1 MISKKINVLV
11 LYGGKSAEHEVSIQS
26 AKNVIK
32 AIDQSSKLTAHAIY
46 IDRNGLLHPIDTK
59 LLLGGNNLKTIKNI
73 NSGLQA
79 VTSKKNSNTFKIIE
93 KTKKIDVIFPV
104 LHGPFG
110 EDGSVQG
117 LLKIANIPFVGAGVL
132 GSAIGMDKDVMK
144 RLLRDAKIPVAKFV
158 VIKSLQEANFEFL
171 KKELKVPFFIKPA
184 NLGSSIG
191 IHKIFGK
198 GDFEKLLRDSF
209 SWDNKIIAEQY
220 IGGREI
226 ECSVLGGEKPVCSI
240 PGEIIVHDEFYSYR
254 AKYLDENGAEL
265 KIPATLPK
273 NTQVKVQKLAL
284 KAFDVLESEHMARVD
299 FFVTA
304 KGRVY
309 VNEIN
314 TIPGFTNISMYPKL
328 FEASGIGQVELIE
341 KLVNLAISRH
351 EKDKLLRTFYTEGK
365 LA

>member
-1 MISKKINVLV
+1 MVSKKINVLV
-11 LYGGKSAEHEVSIQS
+11 LCGGKSAEHEVSIQS

-32 AIDQSSKLTAHAIY
+32 AIKLSGKLTAQVIY

-59 LLLGGNNLKTIKNI
+59 LLLGGNELEIVKNI
-73 NSGLQA
+73 NSYTQA
-79 VTSKKNSNTFKIIE
+79 VTSKKNSNTFKMIE
-93 KTKKIDVIFPV
+93 KTKEVDVIFPV

-132 GSAIGMDKDVMK
+132 GSAVGMDKDVTK
-144 RLLRDAKIPVAKFV
+144 RLLRDAKVPVAKFV
-158 VIKSLQEANFEFL
+158 VIRSLQEANFEFL
-171 KKELKVPFFIKPA
+171 KKELKLPFFIKPA

-191 IHKIFGK
+191 IHKIFSEK
-198 GDFEKLLRDSF
+198 DFEKKVADSF
-209 SWDNKIIAEQY
+209 SYDGKVIAEEY
-220 IGGREI
+220 IRGREI
-226 ECSVLGGEKPVCSI
+226 ECSVLGGEKPVCSV

-273 NTQVKVQKLAL
+273 NTQAKVQKLAL
-284 KAFDVLESEHMARVD
+284 KAFDVLCSEHMARVD

-304 KGRVY
+304 KGKVY

-328 FEASGIGQVELIE
+328 FEASGISRINLIE

-351 EKDKLLRTFYTEGK
+351 GKDKLLKTFYTEGE
-365 LA
+365 LN